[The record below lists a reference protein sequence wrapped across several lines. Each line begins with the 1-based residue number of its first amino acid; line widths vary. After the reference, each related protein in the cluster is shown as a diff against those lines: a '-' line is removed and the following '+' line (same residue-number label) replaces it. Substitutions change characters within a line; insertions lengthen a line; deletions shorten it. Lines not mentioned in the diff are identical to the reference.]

1 MISSLELTATLIRTN
16 SVIENTAEPLAEYQS
31 TYRAPDNPGGDVDGV
46 PVHLLN
52 QIYLSTLNYQ
62 KFLYR
67 ARNKLKEIEDAI
79 AAEENSNG

>member
-1 MISSLELTATLIRTN
+1 MITSMELTSTLLRLD
-16 SVIENTAEPLAEYQS
+16 SVIKNAGEPLVEYQS

-79 AAEENSNG
+79 AANENSAS